1 MRICHISKAGAALSV
16 LPADLSNSNHKKGH
30 PLHRNTARTG
40 SVFVLCVLLAACAL
54 VLPVTG
60 YTTADSL
67 TAAGRVYVSNV
78 TIDPMILFTGDK
90 ATVTFSVT
98 NGNANS
104 GSSNTSASD
113 ASQQGIMVNHASFGN
128 KEIQLTSGTYD
139 TSSNVGPL
147 QTRTYVFNVIT
158 NEPDGTY
165 YPTFSVDFRDAG
177 SLYYRT
183 PVKVDNSPL
192 IVSVINQP
200 DTFTQ
205 GKKDSITVQIANP
218 RGNAV
223 KNVVVDVTGN
233 GTTIT
238 PSEQYLGWLG
248 ANSALNTTFAVTP
261 DTQTTLDI
269 TVTYDNGD
277 NHHSVT
283 QTLPII
289 FGTDK
294 KQASP
299 EISNIEVK
307 LTDGV
312 YHVTGDVT
320 NAGLTTANGVTV
332 TSLSPAVPQDPY
344 KTYVIGAL
352 KPDDFGSFEVTFAA
366 SGESSI
372 PLQVSYKDSDGNL
385 LSSGQMVSL
394 SQATETSSKNQ
405 QGGTSFV
412 IPGIIIL
419 IVLGAGGWYVYT
431 RKIRKQ

>member
-1 MRICHISKAGAALSV
+1 
-16 LPADLSNSNHKKGH
+16 
-30 PLHRNTARTG
+30 
-40 SVFVLCVLLAACAL
+40 
-54 VLPVTG
+54 
-60 YTTADSL
+60 
-67 TAAGRVYVSNV
+67 
-78 TIDPMILFTGDK
+78 
-90 ATVTFSVT
+90 
-98 NGNANS
+98 
-104 GSSNTSASD
+104 
-113 ASQQGIMVNHASFGN
+113 
-128 KEIQLTSGTYD
+128 
-139 TSSNVGPL
+139 
-147 QTRTYVFNVIT
+147 
-158 NEPDGTY
+158 
-165 YPTFSVDFRDAG
+165 
-177 SLYYRT
+177 
-183 PVKVDNSPL
+183 VDNSPL

-223 KNVVVDVTGN
+223 KNVVIAVTGN

-248 ANSALNTTFAVTP
+248 ANSAVNATFSVTP
-261 DTQTTLDI
+261 DTPTTLDI

-283 QTLPII
+283 QTLPIT

-307 LTDGV
+307 LVDGV

-366 SGESSI
+366 SGESSV
-372 PLQVSYKDSDGNL
+372 PLQVTYKDSDGNL

-394 SQATETSSKNQ
+394 SQATVADSKNQ